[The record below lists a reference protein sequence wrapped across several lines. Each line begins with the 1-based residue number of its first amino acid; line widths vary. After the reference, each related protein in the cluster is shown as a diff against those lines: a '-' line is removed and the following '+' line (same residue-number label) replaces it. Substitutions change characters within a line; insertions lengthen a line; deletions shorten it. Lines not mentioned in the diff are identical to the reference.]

1 MATLSMNIQGKV
13 ALITGSAKRIGRE
26 TAIALARRGA
36 TIAVH
41 YRSSEQEAR
50 ETLQAV
56 RSARGNDAGD
66 AMFRADLMDG
76 GQIDGLFHEV
86 EAAFGGVDILVN
98 NASVFAPATA
108 AEANAGDWDEQ
119 LNANARAPFL
129 MSQRAARSMTKRG
142 AGKIVNL
149 VDAAGEIIW
158 PGYFPY
164 SVSKAALIAVN
175 RGLAKA
181 FAPHI
186 QVNGVA
192 PGPVLFPE
200 YYTEEQKRAAIDR
213 TLLKR
218 AGSPADVVNAILFLI
233 ENDYITGEVIHVD
246 GGRHAI

>member
-1 MATLSMNIQGKV
+1 MNIKGKV

-41 YRSSEQEAR
+41 YRSSENEAR
-50 ETLQAV
+50 ETLRAVQA
-56 RSARGNDAGD
+56 ARGMEAAGGV
-66 AMFRADLMDG
+66 FSADLTNGSEIDALARNVEDTLG
-76 GQIDGLFHEV
+76 GI
-86 EAAFGGVDILVN
+86 DILVN
-98 NASVFAPATA
+98 NASVFAPATVEDA
-108 AEANAGDWDEQ
+108 TASDWDEQ
-119 LNANARAPFL
+119 MNANAKAPFL
-129 MSQRAARSMTKRG
+129 VSQRAAQSMLRRG
-142 AGKIVNL
+142 GGKIVNL

-175 RGLAKA
+175 RGMAKA
-181 FAPHI
+181 YAPHI

-192 PGPVLFPE
+192 PGPVLFPP
-200 YYTEEQKRAAIDR
+200 YYTEEQKRAAIER

-218 AGSPADVVNAILFLI
+218 EGSPTDVVNAILFLI